1 MRISLNSTRAFT
13 LVELMVGLLI
23 TTIIIVMVGTVF
35 SAITTSSLRG
45 NQRIDSFRDAR
56 GALNTIRRDLTN
68 LVRAPSTTYFVL
80 ADQYSDPNSAA
91 NKNRQIY
98 GLTAVSPIT
107 FTAPNANGLGDV
119 CTIGYYCRWDTTK
132 HCYSLRR
139 YYSGSSA
146 TSTIFTNYGLSV
158 AMGTLFAPT
167 TSDETVAAFAWNLQV
182 TVYKNDGTTDSTY
195 PMAVGAANIGQL
207 PAAIEISFDAI
218 SPEAAQ
224 PLLNV
229 SSTPNDWMD
238 PTTANYKA
246 LLLPRMYEFR
256 TRISF

>member
-1 MRISLNSTRAFT
+1 MRLSPNYPRAFT

-23 TTIIIVMVGTVF
+23 TVLIVVMLGTVF
-35 SAITTSSLRG
+35 SAVTTTSLRG

-56 GALNTIRRDLTN
+56 SALNGIRRDLTN
-68 LVRAPSTTYFVL
+68 LVRTPSTTYFAL
-80 ADQYSDPNSAA
+80 ADQYSDPNTAA

-98 GLTAVSPIT
+98 GLTAVSPTT

-146 TSTIFTNYGLSV
+146 TSAIFTSYGLN
-158 AMGTLFAPT
+158 AALGTLYAPT
-167 TSDETVAAFAWNLQV
+167 TSDETVAAFAWNLQI
-182 TVYKNDGTTDSTY
+182 TVYKNDGSSDSTY
-195 PMAVGAANIGQL
+195 PIAVGGTNVGQL

-218 SPEAAQ
+218 SPESAQ
-224 PLLNV
+224 PLLSV

-238 PTTANYKA
+238 SSTTNYKT

-256 TRISF
+256 TRVNF